1 MLNYKKRI
9 IFITMLLFLINYI
22 IIPKNQVRIKDVSII
37 EGVRENQLMGFGL
50 VVGLQ
55 GRGDTKNFKL
65 TGIMLQNL
73 TANYG
78 FNVTEDDVKSKNVAT
93 VLVTSNVGP
102 FARTDDLIDI
112 SISSIG
118 DAKSL
123 EGGILLQ
130 TSLKGADGIIYAV
143 AQGRILAG
151 NKSQN
156 AETTASIPDGA
167 IIERNI
173 STNFISDDKINIIL
187 KYPDFVT
194 ASQIVETIKSINS
207 NLTIQAIDAGLVEI
221 SLTEEEKKNP
231 VDFIAKLEV
240 LTITPDYVSTVVIDK
255 KTGLIVVGEDIVI
268 QDCSITTP
276 YVQVKVGS
284 STKKQNIEIKGQTV
298 GELVKLLNETGLNNN
313 EIISLIESIHKIGAI
328 NSRLILL

>member
-1 MLNYKKRI
+1 M
-9 IFITMLLFLINYI
+9 
-22 IIPKNQVRIKDVSII
+22 
-37 EGVRENQLMGFGL
+37 
-50 VVGLQ
+50 
-55 GRGDTKNFKL
+55 
-65 TGIMLQNL
+65 
-73 TANYG
+73 
-78 FNVTEDDVKSKNVAT
+78 
-93 VLVTSNVGP
+93 
-102 FARTDDLIDI
+102 IDI